1 MDELAKVNPKSPSD
15 NDNYFATMRQMVE
28 THIKLL
34 GFSLRYHNQH
44 NPQDLIILQDVM
56 RDVVE
61 FETERPKGRSAA
73 QNHFLCL
80 LTLGSTIERH
90 KTSARGDMN
99 LAKLAAWTDIQ
110 TSVLEVFDIPQGIL
124 IGLGY
129 NVTIADE
136 GARYSEKE
144 RRHACHS
151 QLKDFITTM
160 TETQAGTG
168 GGMHNFDGW
177 NVPLLIN
184 DNRQPDE
191 LDAWNNEEPSWA
203 QDDPIGGPSASGGTT
218 SQGGPQAQPT
228 ATPGGSVQPK
238 KMPRPSASSGATSS
252 SQSAFRTGPGPAPSS
267 EQKEAEEEDKDK
279 TPTVDW
285 VKRKKPSNVDTY
297 IHAAEDY
304 THQEQ
309 RITFLRSGKDFVVST
324 IGGPHSTHIYGS
336 NLVWKQY
343 LRRLTFHAAL
353 SFNVLTEGQLDA
365 QMLNEND
372 YEWLKLYHYLT
383 TTTELVRCRGY
394 PVTEILAMLTL
405 GIQDAVEGGLRRRLR
420 GLSNQIGQFIAGK
433 PWVGTWDELGGQVR
447 MNKCLIL
454 TDLTYQ
460 TKSSS
465 RAVHDI
471 EAGLNNMGV
480 ASVKVYQL
488 PYESLENPAAFLQL
502 ATNALN
508 FLRNNADALTN
519 ITVHIWI
526 SFASLIKG
534 QTRILV
540 PEENFA
546 KDLADIVVDISQFSP
561 TPIFVNIL
569 KDARFLGSQSSI
581 VSIAEEFAEILRNR
595 GIMHSTHERFWKQ
608 IYACGAEPF
617 YWRQGDGKEIIWAI
631 LEKSLMR
638 QKVFLH
644 CAMDHYMVHNLNE
657 ECVHVKNTGFDL
669 ETIKRC
675 TDHPGVIPKLRTG
688 ETTDAQTGSADI
700 IGGMKHMKEAGQ
712 RRAWTDIRRGVF
724 HPRTIE

>member
-1 MDELAKVNPKSPSD
+1 MLSSEDVVNQWIRFGMPPVIVYSAYFANTRYTNEATGEALELAYKILQRSQDSEKECLGWEFVSRGSRFVKVFTSKCPYEDSMMGLLMDEGIHSRLDELWIVLTKGHFPEPFDDVHNAAFAEAKIRDMKQRYRGTPSFNTEPSATSWLAVTRTAEYFKVMDELAKVNPRSPSD
-15 NDNYFATMRQMVE
+15 NENYFATMRQMVE

-56 RDVVE
+56 RDVVD

-73 QNHFLCL
+73 QNHFLSL

-90 KTSARGDMN
+90 KTGARGDGS
-99 LAKLAAWTDIQ
+99 LAKLAPWTEIQ
-110 TSVLEVFDIPQGIL
+110 TSILNAFDIPQGIL
-124 IGLGY
+124 IGLDY

-168 GGMHNFDGW
+168 GNLHNFDRW
-177 NVPLLIN
+177 DVPLLIN
-184 DNRQPDE
+184 DNRLPDE

-203 QDDPIGGPSASGGTT
+203 QDDPTGGPSASGGAT

-238 KMPRPSASSGATSS
+238 RMPRPSTSGGATSS

-285 VKRKKPSNVDTY
+285 VKRKKPSNVEVY

-304 THQEQ
+304 DHQEQ
-309 RITFLRSGKDFVVST
+309 RIAFLRSGKEFVIST
-324 IGGPHSTHIYGS
+324 VEGPHSTHIYGS
-336 NLVWKQY
+336 NLVWRQY

-353 SFNVLTEGQLDA
+353 SFNILTEGQLDA

-372 YEWLKLYHYLT
+372 HEWLKLYHYLT
-383 TTTELVRCRGY
+383 TTTELVRCKGY

-405 GIQDAVEGGLRRRLR
+405 GIQDTVEGGLRRRLR
-420 GLSNQIGQFIAGK
+420 GLSNQIGQFVTGK
-433 PWVGTWDELGGQVR
+433 PWIGSWDELGGQVR

-460 TKSSS
+460 TKSSA
-465 RAVHDI
+465 RAIHDI

-488 PYESLENPAAFLQL
+488 PYESLEDPEAFPANCHKCVEL
-502 ATNALN
+502 
-508 FLRNNADALTN
+508 
-519 ITVHIWI
+519 
-526 SFASLIKG
+526 S
-534 QTRILV
+534 
-540 PEENFA
+540 
-546 KDLADIVVDISQFSP
+546 SQ
-561 TPIFVNIL
+561 
-569 KDARFLGSQSSI
+569 Q
-581 VSIAEEFAEILRNR
+581 
-595 GIMHSTHERFWKQ
+595 
-608 IYACGAEPF
+608 C
-617 YWRQGDGKEIIWAI
+617 
-631 LEKSLMR
+631 
-638 QKVFLH
+638 
-644 CAMDHYMVHNLNE
+644 
-657 ECVHVKNTGFDL
+657 
-669 ETIKRC
+669 
-675 TDHPGVIPKLRTG
+675 
-688 ETTDAQTGSADI
+688 
-700 IGGMKHMKEAGQ
+700 
-712 RRAWTDIRRGVF
+712 
-724 HPRTIE
+724 